1 VRTLVHRFA
10 SMKIAVTLLVALL
23 VVLGAGTIVES
34 AKGAETAGRL
44 VYYAWWFHALEAAF
58 AINVLASIVDH
69 WPWGARRTGFLFTH
83 SSLIVILT
91 GAAVTQLFK
100 IEGHMPIWEGEK
112 AAQFTREGTHAG
124 EIVTLPFALHLTAF
138 EIDTYP
144 GTKRP
149 AMFRSRVV
157 VDDAG
162 TGKLLPAVIQMN
174 QELSYGG
181 WKFFQ
186 SSYHQTQDR
195 DQTVLSVAKD
205 PGQPIVFLGY
215 LLLLIGMV
223 TVLGTRIV
231 QARAI
236 ANGLPQSKIRPLGK
250 VAALA
255 IGLAVAGSHAFAG
268 PVPDAATVASLK
280 RLPVQHDGRV
290 MPLDTMA
297 REAAWNVTGQTRWQ
311 GVDAATMV
319 VGWMISPDA
328 WAREPLVAIGSN
340 ALAKE
345 IGLPPGADRATFEE
359 LARNQRLVALI
370 QQARAAER
378 EDRKLTGTLAA
389 ASKLEGRLDWMWG
402 FLTGSS
408 LTVVPHPTEAK
419 GTWSVPPA
427 VSLEALQQLTSD
439 RSPAPSYPTSAAIER
454 EIFYNAVRPT
464 RVAWIVLLAGTVLAI
479 FAMRTERRWLDWA
492 SLSALGAGFAVM
504 TWGIATRWSLAER
517 IPASNM
523 YESLLFLAWGVLFFA
538 LIAYAVLRNRLV
550 VLNAAAMSALTMALT
565 DLLPI
570 DGFIHPVM
578 PVLANT
584 AWLAIHV
591 PIIMVSYSV
600 LALGVLFAHMQ
611 IGIGLFSPK
620 RQELVSRMNE
630 LLYWYIHIG
639 TILLVAGILT
649 GSVWASSSWGR
660 YWGWDPKEVWSL
672 VAFLAYLAVLHAR
685 FQRYLGPFG
694 VAAVSIAAFW
704 MILMT
709 YLGVNFVLTAG
720 LHSYGFGGSSMLNAM
735 LGVAGLEIAFVGAGW
750 LAYRRNQRTGGGF
763 GASRRLPA
771 V

>member
-1 VRTLVHRFA
+1 MLIHRLA

-23 VVLGAGTIVES
+23 VVMGAGTIVES
-34 AKGAETAGRL
+34 AKGAETAGRV
-44 VYYAWWFHALEAAF
+44 VYYAWWFHVLEAAF
-58 AINVLASIVDH
+58 ALNVLASIVDH
-69 WPWGARRTGFLFTH
+69 WPWGAQRTGFVFTH
-83 SSLIVILT
+83 SSLLVILA
-91 GAAVTQLFK
+91 GATVTQLFK
-100 IEGHMPIWEGEK
+100 VEGHMPIWEGEK
-112 AAQFTREGTHAG
+112 ADQFARDGTREG
-124 EIVTLPFALHLTAF
+124 EIVSLPFALRLTAF

-157 VDDAG
+157 VLDG
-162 TGKLLPAVIQMN
+162 RTGKSLPSVIEMN

-186 SSYHQTQDR
+186 SSYNQTQDR
-195 DQTVLSVAKD
+195 DQTILAVSRD

-215 LLLLIGMV
+215 FMLLIGMV
-223 TVLGTRIV
+223 TVLGTRIG

-236 ANGLPQSKIRPLGK
+236 ARSGPPSRLRPLGK
-250 VAALA
+250 VAVLA
-255 IGLAVAGSHAFAG
+255 IGLALAGSHAFAG

-280 RLPVQHDGRV
+280 RLPIQHDGRV

-297 REAAWNVTGQTRWQ
+297 REAAWNVTGQTRWR
-311 GVDAATMV
+311 GFDPDGMV
-319 VGWMISPDA
+319 LGWVLSPDA
-328 WAREPLVAIGSN
+328 WAKEPLVRIGST
-340 ALAKE
+340 ALASE
-345 IGLPPGADRATFEE
+345 IGLTSGTRHAAFDE
-359 LARNQRLVALI
+359 LARNQRLVGLI
-370 QQARAAER
+370 QQAHAAEQGGQ
-378 EDRKLTGTLAA
+378 KLAGTFAA
-389 ASKLEGRLDWMWG
+389 ASKLEERLDVMWG
-402 FLTGSS
+402 FLTGAS
-408 LTVVPHPTEAK
+408 LTVVPHPTSVSGA
-419 GTWSVPPA
+419 WSVPPA
-427 VSLEALQQLTSD
+427 VSVEALD
-439 RSPAPSYPTSAAIER
+439 RLATAPSPAPSYPTHAAIER
-454 EIFYNAVRPT
+454 EIFYNAIRPT

-479 FAMRTERRWLDWA
+479 LAMRNENRWLDRA

-504 TWGIATRWSLAER
+504 TWGIGTRWSLAGR

-538 LIAYAVLRNRLV
+538 LIAYTVLRNRLV

-570 DGFIHPVM
+570 DGFIHPVA

-611 IGIGLFSPK
+611 IGIGLVAPR
-620 RQELVSRMNE
+620 RQELVARMYE

-639 TILLVAGILT
+639 SILLIAGIIT
-649 GSVWASSSWGR
+649 GSMWASSSWGR

-720 LHSYGFGGSSMLNAM
+720 LHSYGFGGSSMLNGM
-735 LGVAGLEIAFVGAGW
+735 LIVAFVEVVFVTAGW
-750 LAYRRNQRTGGGF
+750 LAYRRNERAGGGF
-763 GASRRLPA
+763 GASFRLPA